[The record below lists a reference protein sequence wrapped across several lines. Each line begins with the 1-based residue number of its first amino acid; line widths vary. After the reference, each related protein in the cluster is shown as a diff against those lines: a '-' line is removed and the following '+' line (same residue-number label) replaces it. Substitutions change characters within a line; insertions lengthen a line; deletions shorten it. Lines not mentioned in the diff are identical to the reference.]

1 MYIQETH
8 NNYNTMSKQ
17 NFEKAL
23 RDELE
28 ILNDTIDRKIIKG
41 LPYAKEA
48 RRHKII
54 LSQILDMRRRQQKGS
69 WFFRSLGF
77 TSFFF

>member
-1 MYIQETH
+1 
-8 NNYNTMSKQ
+8 MSKQ

-41 LPYAKEA
+41 LPYATEA
-48 RRHKII
+48 RRHKMI
-54 LSQILDMRRRQQKGS
+54 LSQILDIRRKQQRGG
-69 WFFRSLGF
+69 WFLRSFGF

>member
-1 MYIQETH
+1 
-8 NNYNTMSKQ
+8 MSKQ

-41 LPYAKEA
+41 LPYATEA
-48 RRHKII
+48 RRHKMI
-54 LSQILDMRRRQQKGS
+54 LSQILDMRRKQQRGG
-69 WFFRSLGF
+69 WFLRSFGF

>member
-1 MYIQETH
+1 
-8 NNYNTMSKQ
+8 MSKQ

-28 ILNDTIDRKIIKG
+28 VLNETIDRKIIKG
-41 LPYAKEA
+41 LAYADEA
-48 RRHKII
+48 RRHKKI
-54 LSQILDMRRRQQKGS
+54 LSQILEIRRKTSRSGG
-69 WFFRSLGF
+69 WFSKLAL

>member
-1 MYIQETH
+1 
-8 NNYNTMSKQ
+8 MSKQ

-41 LPYAKEA
+41 LSYTREA
-48 RRHKII
+48 RRHKMI
-54 LSQILDMRRRQQKGS
+54 LSQILDIRRKSSRSS
-69 WFFRSLGF
+69 WFSRLGF
-77 TSFFF
+77 ASFLF

>member
-1 MYIQETH
+1 
-8 NNYNTMSKQ
+8 MSKQ

-41 LPYAKEA
+41 LPYAREA
-48 RRHKII
+48 RRHKMI
-54 LSQILDMRRRQQKGS
+54 LSRILDMRRNQNRSG
-69 WFFRSLGF
+69 WFSRSFGF

>member
-1 MYIQETH
+1 
-8 NNYNTMSKQ
+8 MSKQ

-41 LPYAKEA
+41 LPYSTEA
-48 RRHKII
+48 RRHKMI
-54 LSQILDMRRRQQKGS
+54 LSRILDIRRNQSRSGG
-69 WFFRSLGF
+69 FFKSFSL